1 MGEAVRDEDANH
13 PLHVTVNGEPRS
25 LLIAADRRLLGVL
38 RDDLGLTG
46 AKAGCE
52 VGVCGACTVLVDGR
66 PTSSC
71 LTFAAQADGAEI
83 LTVEGLSG
91 DPRLEALQHDF
102 VDEGGFQCGFC
113 TSGQLMTATS
123 LILSGELEN
132 SSPEEVQEHML
143 GNLCRC
149 GSYYGIARALEK
161 ARRAESDPCR
171 PTDGRPVPSR
181 SAPESRAA
189 REAVNR

>member
-1 MGEAVRDEDANH
+1 MAEMR
-13 PLHVTVNGEPRS
+13 LRVNGRDHRVDVPPGES
-25 LLIAADRRLLGVL
+25 LLTVL
-38 RDDLGLTG
+38 RTELDLTG
-46 AKAGCE
+46 AKYGCGE
-52 VGVCGACTVLVDGR
+52 GLCGACTVLVDGR

-189 REAVNR
+189 REAVHR